1 MANLPEPAKYQT
13 NLSTQMLNHQRENI
27 RCLFFL
33 AAAQISIFF
42 F

>member
-13 NLSTQMLNHQRENI
+13 ILSAQMLNHQREII

-33 AAAQISIFF
+33 VEAQISIFF